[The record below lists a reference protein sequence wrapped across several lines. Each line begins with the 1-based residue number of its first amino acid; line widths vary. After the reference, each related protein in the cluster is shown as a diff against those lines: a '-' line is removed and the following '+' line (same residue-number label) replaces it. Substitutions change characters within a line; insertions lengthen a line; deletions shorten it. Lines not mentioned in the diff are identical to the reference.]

1 MPKQNK
7 YLKIGFFVSA
17 VFCGGLFVSDWTQ
30 ASDSIT
36 TMTDQ
41 QKKDLEKKQD
51 QIDAINAK
59 IKAYKQI
66 IDLKTRQGS
75 TLSDQITTLGAQ
87 ANKLELEIDQ
97 NEKQIED
104 LEGGIGMLATRIRE
118 KEILIAQQKRILSEL
133 MRTHYDNYSSGNIA
147 PLFLT
152 SSENLLYFKQDD
164 WTSEVGDKV
173 REMLDSVQTLRD
185 SLSQEKTIIEA
196 KKKEVD
202 TLHAQLSERN
212 DYLESTKENKAQLL
226 AKTQVEA
233 KKYDSLVDDLQ
244 KQRDEIEQEIND
256 LEADKLGD
264 LNLSDM
270 PAFKHG
276 LFDYPVKKVVITQKY
291 GKTSF
296 SKNYASGK
304 HNGVDFGVS
313 AGTPIYAPL
322 GGKVV
327 GVGNNGRYAYGKWV
341 AIDHGNGII
350 TLYGHMSSQSVS
362 KGSSLKTGDKI
373 GLSGNTGYSTGPHLH
388 FTVFSSKTFELV
400 KSTKVNNLWI
410 PIGATVNPMNYLP

>member
-1 MPKQNK
+1 MLKQNK
-7 YLKIGFFVSA
+7 NLKIGFFIST
-17 VFCGGLFVSDWTQ
+17 VFCGGLLFSVSARAT
-30 ASDSIT
+30 DSVVELST
-36 TMTDQ
+36 Q

-75 TLSDQITTLGAQ
+75 TLVDQITTLEAQ

-97 NEKQIED
+97 NKKQIED
-104 LEGGIGMLATRIRE
+104 LEGNIGTLSTRIDE
-118 KEILIAQQKRILSEL
+118 KQILVAQQKKILSEL
-133 MRTHYDNYSSGNIA
+133 MRTYYDNYSSGSIT

-152 SSENLLYFKQDD
+152 SSENLLYFKEGD

-173 REMLDSVQTLRD
+173 REILDSVQTLRD
-185 SLSQEKTIIEA
+185 SLAQEKTTLEA

-202 TLHAQLSERN
+202 TLHAQLSERSN
-212 DYLESTKENKAQLL
+212 YLASTKENKAQLL

-256 LEADKLGD
+256 LEAEKLGD

-270 PAFKHG
+270 PAFQHN
-276 LFDYPVKKVVITQKY
+276 LLAYPVKKATITQGY
-291 GKTSF
+291 GKTAYS
-296 SKNYASGK
+296 SHYVSGK
-304 HNGVDFGVS
+304 HNGVDFGTPS
-313 AGTPIYAPL
+313 GTPIYAPL
-322 GGKVV
+322 GGKIV
-327 GVGNNGRYAYGKWV
+327 GVGNNGRYAYGKWI

-350 TLYGHMSSQSVS
+350 TLYGHMSAQSVS
-362 KGSSLKTGDKI
+362 KGDTVKTGDKI

-388 FTVFSSKTFELV
+388 FSVFSSKTFELAQ
-400 KSTKVNNLWI
+400 SKVVSNLFI